1 MNRRDLLKGSIATS
15 AALVGSAALPVLP
28 AKLAAQTVPA
38 RPRAGTPLER
48 TLFDVAKRELDR
60 AGDSIWRRDIVGI
73 CDYGVHS
80 ARQRFYLVNMD
91 REEVTAFHV
100 SHGSG
105 SDRNHDGWL
114 DSYSNEVGSHA
125 SSRGAYVTW
134 EWYQGKYGTSVR
146 LGGLDETNE
155 AALRRYIVMHRA
167 AYAEPS
173 HLEKW
178 GKMGRSQGCF
188 VFGSDD
194 FRNLLLNLSGG
205 RLLYADSLGIQED
218 GAMLSREQQLA
229 LNKPNMQ
236 MLTPGNPTATQRW
249 VPGAF

>member
-1 MNRRDLLKGSIATS
+1 MFNMNRRDLLKGSLATG
-15 AALVGSAALPVLP
+15 AALVGSTTLPVLP
-28 AKLAAQTVPA
+28 AKVAAQ
-38 RPRAGTPLER
+38 PRAGSPR
-48 TLFDVAKRELDR
+48 DRALFDVAKRELDR
-60 AGDSIWRRDIVGI
+60 AGDAIWRRDIVGI

-80 ARQRFYLVNMD
+80 AQQRFYLVNL
-91 REEVTAFHV
+91 RLEEVTAFHV

-114 DSYSNEVGSHA
+114 DSYSNAVGSHA

-146 LGGLDETNE
+146 LGGLDSTNE

-167 AYAEPS
+167 AYAEPA
-173 HLEKW
+173 HLQRW

-188 VFGSDD
+188 VFGTDD
-194 FRNLLLNLSGG
+194 FRQVLLNLSGG

-236 MLTPGNPTATQRW
+236 MLKPENPTATQRY